1 MGLLTPPGGI
11 RLTIR
16 VPEHGIAY
24 LTRQKC
30 VLVSED
36 VVAARDMRWM
46 VGPWR
51 YRKVV
56 VLPKSI

>member
-1 MGLLTPPGGI
+1 M
-11 RLTIR
+11 
-16 VPEHGIAY
+16 PEHGIAY
-24 LTRQKC
+24 LTRQKS
-30 VLVSED
+30 VFVSED